1 MKASN
6 LNLPK
11 PSLHITS
18 SDNAVAAEKGSF
30 IARLRRIGQT
40 LAALACRFFL
50 TGRDTLLRIK
60 NSVPAI
66 MLNTLN
72 AVGNYLSDAFDKTL
86 SRPVLAPSVEPPLF
100 ALDKRDREIAEK
112 IIEEFA
118 IPLASEWERK
128 NGMTG
133 SIEKL
138 ICRIGIALNR
148 LATSSRNERSVSR
161 AKREAKFLDGQ
172 KFPGLAML
180 MYLYKNRVG
189 EGFFESLL
197 LSQAGN
203 FGERYKTDNQSAQ
216 HQQAVHALEILWSII
231 IAQRPAP

>member
-18 SDNAVAAEKGSF
+18 SDNAVAAANGSF

-40 LAALACRFFL
+40 LAALACRFFS
-50 TGRDTLLRIK
+50 TGRDIVPRIK
-60 NSVPAI
+60 NSLPAI
-66 MLNTLN
+66 MLNSLK

-86 SRPVLAPSVEPPLF
+86 SRSALVPSIDPPLF
-100 ALDKRDREIAEK
+100 ALDKLDREIAEK
-112 IIEEFA
+112 IIDEFA
-118 IPLASEWERK
+118 IPLTSEWERK
-128 NGMTG
+128 NGKAG

-138 ICRIGIALNR
+138 IYRIGIALNR
-148 LATSSRNERSVSR
+148 LATSSRRERSVSR
-161 AKREAKFLDGQ
+161 AKREAIFLEGQ
-172 KFPGLAML
+172 KLPGLAML
-180 MYLYKNRVG
+180 KYLYENRVG

-197 LSQAGN
+197 LSQSGN
-203 FGERYKTDNQSAQ
+203 FGERYATDDQSAQ

-231 IAQRPAP
+231 IAQRPH